1 MKTKIAKTKHKS
13 LMPRI
18 KKQVKKIN
26 SDIFQSMKISDAESV
41 GKKDTQKNSA
51 WKKSVFCVW
60 ETIIEKIV
68 QIFSSAS
75 TVATRTT
82 LKFTVPKKPKQNV
95 TSVTK
100 WATLESSASF

>member
-51 WKKSVFCVW
+51 
-60 ETIIEKIV
+60 
-68 QIFSSAS
+68 
-75 TVATRTT
+75 
-82 LKFTVPKKPKQNV
+82 
-95 TSVTK
+95 
-100 WATLESSASF
+100 